1 LGPEFSGLLFSAAAN
16 PRLEI
21 PIAREAI

>member
-16 PRLEI
+16 PQLEI